1 MASHQSLVTS
11 HSALLVLGFPEFPH
25 IQPDADQ
32 RGEKGAHRGS
42 KAHRRQC
49 LGEEEDGEVGA
60 GDADGDDR
68 DHIVQEGVDRFPI
81 GREISREAEVDTGKD
96 AVDDIG
102 TEVFTAKAHDFRLM
116 ADEE

>member
-1 MASHQSLVTS
+1 MI
-11 HSALLVLGFPEFPH
+11 EPH
-25 IQPDADQ
+25 AYDG
-32 RGEKGAHRGS
+32 GEKGAHRCS
-42 KAHRRQC
+42 KAHRRQS

-102 TEVFTAKAHDFRLM
+102 TEVFTAKAYDFRLM

>member
-1 MASHQSLVTS
+1 MI
-11 HSALLVLGFPEFPH
+11 EPH
-25 IQPDADQ
+25 AYDG
-32 RGEKGAHRGS
+32 GEKGAHWCS
-42 KAHRRQC
+42 KTHRRQC
-49 LGEEEDGEVGA
+49 LGEEENGEVGA

-68 DHIVQEGVDRFPI
+68 DHIVQEGVDRFPV

-102 TEVFTAKAHDFRLM
+102 TEVFTAEAYDFRLM